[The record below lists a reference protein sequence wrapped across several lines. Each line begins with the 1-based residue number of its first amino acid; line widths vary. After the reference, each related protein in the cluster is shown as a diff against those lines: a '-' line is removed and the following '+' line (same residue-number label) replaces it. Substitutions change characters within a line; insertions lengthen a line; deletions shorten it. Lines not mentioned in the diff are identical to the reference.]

1 MAITQLSAVKN
12 LPYLASNALA
22 LVTVL
27 PLGIAVLVFLN
38 VFKGVLKSWMLIGT
52 GMISYEIYLVHA
64 FTLGLVKGSLFWISV
79 FVVTTAVLAMLLHF
93 ALKLL
98 DVKKQKA
105 KYVM

>member
-52 GMISYEIYLVHA
+52 GMISYEIYLVA